1 VTRTAQALQDPTQRS
16 VIDGAREKQKIEKV
30 ARQLMVEQRKAAEW
44 RQIRGEPALPG
55 AWVPFAAHTLGSILI
70 LRSSS
75 NREPSHVQSSEAFG
89 QMCSKATLF
98 QCGSARSHALKQ
110 GTWGPCLTRTVLA
123 TAVEEEREVA
133 VESQ

>member
-1 VTRTAQALQDPTQRS
+1 MAPNTRRTGSAWC
-16 VIDGAREKQKIEKV
+16 VGAFCRPHTRFDLDITV
-30 ARQLMVEQRKAAEW
+30 LVE
-44 RQIRGEPALPG
+44 
-55 AWVPFAAHTLGSILI
+55 
-70 LRSSS
+70 
-75 NREPSHVQSSEAFG
+75 HVQSSEAFG